1 MRIATKV
8 IAYFRMFDT
17 NLDLHAINEMLILFN
32 LKRKTYV
39 VNQYQNA
46 QMLYLI
52 FCILILFL

>member
-1 MRIATKV
+1 MRIVAKV

-46 QMLYLI
+46 KCFI
-52 FCILILFL
+52 